1 MGFPCRIAVII
12 FLLALSASRQ
22 TVFLEMFILCPASSN
37 EHFSRSIRRRAST
50 SAASSIIGS
59 CGVGGGGYGLKPW
72 IGGVTPIITG
82 FGLLPILPLLLLW
95 HHLWPNLGILNSSL
109 YVIYHKIFKASSIP
123 KTKDKASQSRLS

>member
-1 MGFPCRIAVII
+1 MGLPCRIAVTI

-37 EHFSRSIRRRAST
+37 EYFSRSIRRRAST
-50 SAASSIIGS
+50 SAASSMIGS

-72 IGGVTPIITG
+72 IGRVTPIITG
-82 FGLLPILPLLLLW
+82 FGLLPILPLLRLW
-95 HHLWPNLGILNSSL
+95 HHRSNLGILNSSL

-123 KTKDKASQSRLS
+123 KTKDKASQFQ